1 MLYLI
6 TISAALILAVYGML
20 LTSPYKKKQK
30 KYIPKNYD
38 ELSKPFESN
47 LYNDIY
53 DISFKSPFVS
63 FIPETENDKRAI
75 ELNKMIAKAGYSSKM
90 DYRVIITLQ
99 TMLLGLAIIATIVTG
114 FVLANALPFWTQLFN
129 LQEEDVS
136 PMTVFVILGSIFL
149 LCALLP
155 KLIISSKANNA
166 ETGFIKDL
174 PILLIFV
181 ISMMESNRPIGEI
194 IYTLGMADTKYK
206 SIFANA
212 YRIYRR
218 DKEASFDYL
227 FTAFDKTGFK
237 DVIQILATSSEYS
250 KEESLKVLS
259 NKLPVIQEEVTNL
272 KSKKNVIKSMVSEG
286 SIALPFIAIA
296 LLGVVP
302 IIMYFMNMISDA
314 QSLVG

>member
-20 LTSPYKKKQK
+20 LSSPNKKKQK
-30 KYIPKNYD
+30 KFIKNYD

-53 DISFKSPFVS
+53 DISFKSPFTS
-63 FIPETENDKRAI
+63 FIPETDNDKKAI
-75 ELNKMIAKAGYSSKM
+75 QMNQMIAKAGYSSKM
-90 DYRVIITLQ
+90 DYRVMITLQ
-99 TMLLGLAIIATIVTG
+99 TMLLGLAVVATVVTG

-174 PILLIFV
+174 PILLIFI

-218 DKEASFDYL
+218 DKEASFEYL

-237 DVIQILATSSEYS
+237 DVIQILATSNEYS

-259 NKLPVIQEEVTNL
+259 NKLPVIQEEVSNL
-272 KSKKNVIKSMVSEG
+272 KGKKNLVKSLISEG

-296 LLGVVP
+296 LLGIVP